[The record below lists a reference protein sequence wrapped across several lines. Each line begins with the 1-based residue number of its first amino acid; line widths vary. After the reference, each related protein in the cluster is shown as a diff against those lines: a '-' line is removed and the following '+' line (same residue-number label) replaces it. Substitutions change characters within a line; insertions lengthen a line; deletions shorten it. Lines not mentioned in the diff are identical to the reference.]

1 MLSLRHPRL
10 LWLGLLRFAVILVLT
25 VLFSGLILLNHDAI
39 MSRLWQMPA
48 SGFPVYLWHL
58 ASWLLSLL
66 LAAFSVVI
74 AYLTA
79 QVCFNVFIMDYMS
92 RITEKI
98 VLGKEMSVS
107 DRGWFKTAGYLI
119 VQEIPRA
126 VIPMIITL
134 VVMTAGF
141 FTPLGPVI
149 LVVSAV
155 TAGVFLAWDNT
166 DLVPAR
172 QMLPFKDRWRFLR
185 QHVGFH
191 IGFGLPLIIP
201 WLNILT
207 LSFAPVGATLYH
219 LHNHEKDFYERSGDR
234 RCRFYRLQPVGP
246 APGFRAHGGRH

>member
-1 MLSLRHPRL
+1 MTMCLRHPAL
-10 LWLGLLRFAVILVLT
+10 LWLGLLRFVVILILT
-25 VLFSGLILLNHDAI
+25 VLLSGMILLNHDAI
-39 MSRLWQMPA
+39 LSKIWALPE
-48 SGFPVYLWHL
+48 SGVLVYLWHL
-58 ASWLLSLL
+58 VSWLLSLV
-66 LAAFSVVI
+66 LAAVSVVI
-74 AYLTA
+74 AYLVA

-98 VLGKEMSVS
+98 VLGKEISPVDAS
-107 DRGWFKTAGYLI
+107 WLKTGVYLI

-126 VIPMIITL
+126 VIPMVITL
-134 VVMTAGF
+134 AVMTAGF

-172 QMLPFKDRWRFLR
+172 QMRPFRERLRFLQ
-185 QHVGFH
+185 QHLAFH
-191 IGFGLPLIIP
+191 IGFGILLIIP

-219 LHNHEKDFYERSGDR
+219 IDNLEKEK
-234 RCRFYRLQPVGP
+234 L
-246 APGFRAHGGRH
+246 